1 MTAAQGA
8 VARTTEGRPNG
19 GRRARRP
26 GAPRITVVVTKDI
39 IDRSEQRDSSHC
51 MLAEA
56 VKAAVPNAQKVSVDL
71 QTIRFTDPEKRLRY
85 IYLTPRQAQVALI
98 LFDQGK
104 HNDPFTVFLRGA
116 QVIKMGDPAAPR
128 ARSATPAMP
137 EGTKA
142 EFRQPSPGNPHD
154 VPLIIGGTAPPT
166 GPLTNTT
173 YRGKRRAFG
182 LRLLKY

>member
-8 VARTTEGRPNG
+8 TGQTSEAP
-19 GRRARRP
+19 RRRHRQRRP
-26 GAPRITVVVTKDI
+26 GAPRVTVVVTKDI
-39 IDRSEQRDSSHC
+39 IDRSEERDSSHC
-51 MLAEA
+51 MIAEA
-56 VKAAVPNAQKVSVDL
+56 VKQAVPNAQKVSVDL

-85 IYLTPRQAQVALI
+85 IYLTPRQAQIALI

-116 QVIKMGDPAAPR
+116 QVVKMGEATAPR
-128 ARSATPAMP
+128 EKGKTPPMP
-137 EGTKA
+137 EGTRA
-142 EFRQPSPGNPHD
+142 EFRRPSPGSQHE
-154 VPLIIGGTAPPT
+154 VPVVIGGTAPPT